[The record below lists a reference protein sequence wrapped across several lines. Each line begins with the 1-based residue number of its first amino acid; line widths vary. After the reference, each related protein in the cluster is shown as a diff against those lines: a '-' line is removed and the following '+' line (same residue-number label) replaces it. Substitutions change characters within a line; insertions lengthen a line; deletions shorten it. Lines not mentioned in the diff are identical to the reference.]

1 MDGMH
6 ISGSSLEAEDIL
18 INKVS
23 GRAINADESTEANFK
38 DLEINDAKT
47 AVESCDRSIANIEKT
62 KITECN
68 NYFVIY
74 SKDPEFRP
82 AAIHVKS
89 LESKD
94 FNGPYILEEKSI
106 LTIDGKELK
115 ANGDQVSELLDDT
128 QKL

>member
-1 MDGMH
+1 MH

-47 AVESCDRSIANIEKT
+47 AIESCDKSIVNIEKI

-68 NYFVIY
+68 NIFVVY
-74 SKDPEFRP
+74 RKNPEFGP
-82 AAIHVKS
+82 AAINVKS
-89 LESKD
+89 FESKD

-115 ANGDQVSELLDDT
+115 ANEDQVSELLDDT